1 MANPM
6 LQIGDA
12 LINVQNVSLITLNAN
27 KSGEVIKFDD
37 LDKAKAVF
45 NKIAIR
51 TATQLIE
58 GD

>member
-12 LINVQNVSLITLNAN
+12 LINVQNVNLITLNAN

-37 LDKAKAVF
+37 VNQAHALF
-45 NKIAIR
+45 NKIAVNVYIC
-51 TATQLIE
+51 I
-58 GD
+58 